1 MSLVWTFVFTVV
13 LVYLSTNL
21 VLKID
26 VLDGWL
32 KALYFIVLIP
42 GYGLVTYQIRMHFQ
56 RKQNPE
62 STE

>member
-1 MSLVWTFVFTVV
+1 MSLIWTFIFTII

-26 VLDGWL
+26 NLDGWL

-42 GYGLVTYQIRMHFQ
+42 GYGLVTFQIRMYFQ
-56 RKQNPE
+56 NKHRPE
-62 STE
+62 SS